1 MVKTTL
7 EIDDELWEEFR
18 RLVRVKFGSAYG
30 NINKAIVEAIKRW
43 CEDVEKH
50 K

>member
-18 RLVRVKFGSAYG
+18 RLIRVKFGSTYG
-30 NINKAIVEAIKRW
+30 NINKAVADAIKRW
-43 CEDVEKH
+43 CEEAK